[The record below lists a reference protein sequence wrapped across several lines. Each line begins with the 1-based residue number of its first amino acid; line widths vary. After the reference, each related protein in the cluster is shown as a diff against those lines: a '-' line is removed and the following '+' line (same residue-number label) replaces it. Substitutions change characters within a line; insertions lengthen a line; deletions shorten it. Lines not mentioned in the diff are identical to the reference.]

1 MLGFISG
8 FTAIRV
14 YGFYKASTG
23 FHQGSTGFGVEGGSA
38 FRVLYGALRSR
49 QTSSSSET
57 AK

>member
-38 FRVLYGALRSR
+38 FSGTLRR
-49 QTSSSSET
+49 L
-57 AK
+57 KK